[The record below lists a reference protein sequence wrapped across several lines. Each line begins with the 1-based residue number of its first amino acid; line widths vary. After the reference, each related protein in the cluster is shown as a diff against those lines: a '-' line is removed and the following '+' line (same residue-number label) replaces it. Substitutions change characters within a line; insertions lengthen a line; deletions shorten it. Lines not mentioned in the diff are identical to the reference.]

1 VARQA
6 SLQLEV
12 VGTITDNRCCAPRL
26 SADGSH
32 VMNTVR
38 RLIYGEVLA
47 AIALVA
53 VGFLALFFFFDL
65 IDELQYIGR
74 NNGVSSAS
82 DVYETRHALLYVA
95 LLIPNHL
102 YELLP
107 ISVLIGT
114 IFVMARLAQ
123 SSEYTILRTSGL
135 GPWRALKLLLGL
147 GAFFVALSFAV
158 GDYVAPASERLAQL
172 LKGRYQDKI
181 TVGQTG
187 AWLKEKKANSSYIVN
202 VKELLPTNG
211 MRGVQIFEF
220 NAKGLITSTTQ
231 APLATFLDRQTW
243 SLQSPVRTDFL
254 VPSTPDATVAASAA
268 QTGGRVTRTTQATA
282 TWQTELSPEMV
293 SVALLKPERMG
304 TIDLYNYV
312 RHLDANGQTAQRYEI
327 EFWKKVFYPL
337 SCFVMV
343 MLARPFAYLHF
354 RSGGIAGY
362 VFAGV
367 MIGISFFLLNN
378 VFGYIGNLRSWTPW
392 LAAATPGLIY
402 MTVSLGA
409 FGWLVLR
416 R

>member
-1 VARQA
+1 MK
-6 SLQLEV
+6 
-12 VGTITDNRCCAPRL
+12 TI
-26 SADGSH
+26 
-32 VMNTVR
+32 R
-38 RLIYGEVLA
+38 RLIYREVLV

-53 VGFLALFFFFDL
+53 LGFLALFLFFDL
-65 IDELQYIGR
+65 VDELQYLGKNSR
-74 NNGVSSAS
+74 LDAAAS
-82 DVYETRHALLYVA
+82 IYQIRHAMLYVA
-95 LLIPNHL
+95 LLVPNHL

-135 GPWRALKLLLGL
+135 GPWRALRLLLGV
-147 GAFFVALSFAV
+147 GVFFVLLSFAV
-158 GDYVAPASERLAQL
+158 GDYLAPASNRAAQL
-172 LKGRYQDKI
+172 LKAQYQDKI

-187 AWLKEKKANSSYIVN
+187 AWLKEKQLYNNYVVN
-202 VKELLPTNG
+202 VKTLSPENQ
-211 MRGVQIFEF
+211 MQGVQIFEF
-220 NAKGLITSTTQ
+220 NNQGQLVSTTE
-231 APLATFLDRQTW
+231 APSASFDEGNAWVLSRATRLEFGAR
-243 SLQSPVRTDFL
+243 
-254 VPSTPDATVAASAA
+254 ASAPA
-268 QTGGRVTRTTQATA
+268 D
-282 TWQTELSPEMV
+282 SPAGKAPEAARINRSRLETFRWTNNISSEMV
-293 SVALLKPERMG
+293 SVALLKPERMA
-304 TIDLYNYV
+304 TIDLFNYV

-337 SCFVMV
+337 SCLVMV
-343 MLARPFAYLHF
+343 MLALPFAYLHF

-378 VFGYIGNLRSWTPW
+378 VFGYIGNLRSWQPW

-409 FGWLVLR
+409 FGWLVFR